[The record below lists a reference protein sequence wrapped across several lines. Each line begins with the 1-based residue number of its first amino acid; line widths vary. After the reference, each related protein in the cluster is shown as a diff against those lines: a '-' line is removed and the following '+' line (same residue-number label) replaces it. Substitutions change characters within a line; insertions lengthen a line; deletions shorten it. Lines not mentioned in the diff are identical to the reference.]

1 MRGVVDRTGN
11 ADAQA
16 VVAAIDDRT
25 DQVACSSAAPAAD
38 PLVAKLVEVARE
50 NERCIGARRFK
61 IEHPGLRQATRA
73 ERCDNGQLLEQM
85 AHAMVCFA

>member
-1 MRGVVDRTGN
+1 MNGV
-11 ADAQA
+11 
-16 VVAAIDDRT
+16 
-25 DQVACSSAAPAAD
+25 SA
-38 PLVAKLVEVARE
+38 L
-50 NERCIGARRFK
+50 GARRFK